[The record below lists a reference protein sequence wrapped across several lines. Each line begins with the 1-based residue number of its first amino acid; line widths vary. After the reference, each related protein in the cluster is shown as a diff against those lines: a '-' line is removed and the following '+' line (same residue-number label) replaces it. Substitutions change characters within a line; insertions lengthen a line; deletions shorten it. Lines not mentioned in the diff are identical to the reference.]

1 MNRIYKVIWNKV
13 RNAYV
18 VVSEFA
24 KGHARNTV
32 RSGAARPAAMLRLAV
47 LLACTTSTIAVGGP
61 LWAQAAGTVDAGT
74 ASGTNALAVGSKS
87 SASGTGSV
95 AVGNSSTS
103 SDYAIAIGD
112 TASVG
117 GSYTYAVNGSTGYGS
132 DAAQAIAIGH
142 SVTANGLQDVV
153 IGSSNTAATPTSAY
167 YETDKKGNNSAVG
180 LGGRILI
187 GHDNDATGRADN
199 ATVLG
204 SNNVVN
210 APHGI
215 AIGQNV
221 QSGQASDSGI
231 ESNNTMVIGVNSKA
245 LSSNSIALGNG
256 ATAGNSDKNTGNAN
270 GQGAI
275 AIGESANSTAY
286 YTVALGHNAQATNA
300 MSVAVG
306 DGSQAT
312 GWTSS
317 AVGNGA
323 KATGYDSVSMG
334 SGAKATKISS
344 VSMGAG
350 AEASGDYSI
359 AIGGQAAHKDSEGKI
374 SYGSTQATGT
384 QSVAIGRETT
394 AAGSDSLA
402 MGYLASVA
410 KGATNAIALGETST
424 AYGVNSVAIGAGAR
438 VGTSDYKNNVSGGV
452 ALGAG
457 SNVFRDFTTTDWN
470 QLGKT
475 WTSWVDMKNPNN
487 SHTNAKWAATIG
499 AVSIGSD
506 GYESTDP
513 FPAKY
518 YTTRQLTG
526 LAAGTYD
533 TDAVNVAQWKNTMLA
548 TVGDAQGSKY
558 NSSYGTDGVNRNL
571 TRLYDEQLTLTGA
584 ADDGTTLTKD
594 QMSTDANIGTL
605 VDNNKI
611 TFRLAKKLTGLT
623 SVTTGNTKMES
634 DGLTITNTTDS
645 SKNVVI
651 QGNTI
656 SMGGNTITNV
666 GSGGTTETN
675 AANIGDVKKLA
686 TTVTKGTNTTVSSST
701 NSNGG
706 TDYVVDLADK
716 VTLGTGTS
724 KQVILDG
731 TSGNAVIGGVTVGQ
745 TADGVLKYRN
755 VLSGNYD
762 TDAPGGTY
770 VYGLS
775 NTKWDETKY
784 VSGRAA
790 TEDQLYQVGQKANQD
805 IQNIS
810 NQIGDGTFGLTAE
823 DGSSVQTT
831 LGNKLTVKG
840 DGTNIT
846 TKIDDADSAL
856 QIELSN
862 NLNLGNTGSVQMG
875 NTTINNSGVTIT
887 HTDTDGNSNNV
898 SLTENGL
905 SNGGNKITHIAKG
918 DISKTSTDAVNGSQ
932 LYDVQTL
939 ASQHTTVKAGSTNVS
954 VTEGINDA
962 GGKKYT
968 IDLAKDV
975 TFGSDTNQIAIN
987 GTDGTVTVGTGDN
1000 QVKLDGTDGSV
1011 TAGGVTINKS
1021 GKGTIDGLTNKTWDG
1036 KNYISGQAA
1045 TEDQLHQV
1053 ESNTNSA
1060 ISNVDKHH
1068 TEVTV
1073 NGEAAPAAEGIY
1085 TEGNLQIAQ
1094 KTGSDGQK
1102 IYDLKLSDNL
1112 NIGGA
1117 GKDGQA
1123 GTNGHMDIKGSDG
1136 NSGVS
1141 LDGKDGISIKGQDG
1155 KDGVTIKGTD
1165 GTDGTEGHIGLTG
1178 LKGVDGQ
1185 DAVADIHVK
1194 SGQNGVDG
1202 TDGNNGT
1209 DGMDRVVYEDHNN
1222 VTHEVATLDD
1232 GLKFGGDFGDAS
1244 AVKLNKQVNIKGNA
1258 KNEADLTDGNI
1269 GVVSSQDGDNGQL
1282 LVKLNKDLNL
1292 GDTGSVKMGNTTIN
1306 NGGVTIQ
1313 NVSLTGTGL
1322 NNGGNKITN
1331 IAAGDVSEN
1340 STDAVNGSQLHAVE
1354 QKINN
1359 VETTAGQ
1366 HTTVKAGSTNVS
1378 VTEGSNAAGGKEY
1391 TVNLAND
1398 VTFGSDANQ
1407 IAING
1412 TDGTVT
1418 VGTGDKQVKLDG
1430 SDGSVTAGGVTIN
1443 KAGSGTIDGLTNTTW
1458 TEGTFTS
1465 GQAATEDQL
1474 HTVES
1479 NVNKK
1484 IDNINTAIE
1493 NVDKHHTEVTVN
1505 GEAAPADGT
1514 YTEGNLQIAQTK
1526 GADGQKIYDLKLS
1539 DNLNIGGAGKDGAPG
1554 KDGHMGINGADGKSG
1569 VGIDGKDGISIQGK
1583 DGQNGVT
1590 IKGVDGKD
1598 GTEGHIGL
1606 TGPKGADGQNATA
1619 DIHVKNG
1626 QNGVDGTDGHG
1637 GKDGMDRVVYE
1648 DHNHITHEVAT
1659 MDDGMKYS
1667 GDSGN
1672 AAVKLNKNVQI
1683 YGGAT
1688 EYADGNNIGVVA
1700 SQDGDNAKLQVKLAK
1715 DLKGI
1720 NSIEAKTI
1728 TTGDTT
1734 INNGGLMVK
1743 GDDNHKDITI
1753 QQGNVNMG
1761 GNKIEGV
1768 ADGKVSKDSTD
1779 AVNGSQLWQRDQ
1791 AINGLS
1797 GSVNKLGN
1805 RVNRVGA
1812 GAAALA
1818 ALHPLDFDPDDKWD
1832 FAAGYG
1838 NYKDASAVAVGA
1850 YYRPN
1855 EDTMFS
1861 IGGSFGGGENM
1872 VNAGV
1877 SFKLGQGNH
1886 VSTSRVAMAKEI
1898 KDLRKEIE
1906 GLRSALADVAAGN
1919 RLDPTK
1925 TKLFPDIPQNH
1936 WAYNEIA
1943 QLYGNGIVQGYP
1955 DGNFGGDRMMTRY
1968 EFAMMVYRQMQRGA
1982 ALSDRIVNEFEPEL
1996 ERIRIDT
2003 ITKDKDGNPV
2013 IQRVRVIKDRG

>member
-1 MNRIYKVIWNKV
+1 MNRIYKVIWNKA

-32 RSGAARPAAMLRLAV
+32 RSQAARPAAMLRLAV
-47 LLACTTSTIAVGGP
+47 LLACTASTMAVGGP
-61 LWAQAAGTVDAGT
+61 LWAQAANSVDAGT

-103 SDYAIAIGD
+103 SDYAVAIGD

-117 GSYTYAVNGSTGYGS
+117 GSYTYAVNGNTGYGS

-167 YETDKKGNNSAVG
+167 LETDKNGNNSAVG

-256 ATAGNSDKNTGNAN
+256 ATAGNSDKNSGNAN

-323 KATGYDSVSMG
+323 KAT
-334 SGAKATKISS
+334 AISS

-359 AIGGQAAHKDSEGKI
+359 AIGGQAAHRDSEGNI
-374 SYGSTQATGT
+374 TYGSTQATGT
-384 QSVAIGRETT
+384 HSVAIGRETT

-410 KGATNAIALGETST
+410 KGAANAIALGSEST
-424 AYGVNSVAIGAGAR
+424 AYGVNSVAIGAGAW

-457 SNVFRDFTTTDWN
+457 STVYRDFKKTDWN
-470 QLGKT
+470 QLGTT
-475 WTSWVDMKNPNN
+475 WTSWMDMKNPNN

-506 GYESTDP
+506 GYEGTDH
-513 FPAKY
+513 PAVSY
-518 YTTRQLTG
+518 VTRQLTG

-611 TFRLAKKLTGLT
+611 TFRLAKNLTGLT
-623 SVTTGNTKMES
+623 SVTTGNTVMNS
-634 DGLTITNTTDS
+634 TGLTITNTNDS

-666 GSGGTTETN
+666 GSGGTTDTN

-716 VTLGTGTS
+716 VTLGTDTK
-724 KQVILDG
+724 KQVVLDG

-745 TADGVLKYRN
+745 TADGVLKYRDG
-755 VLSGNYD
+755 LSGKYA
-762 TDAPGGTY
+762 TDVEAGTY

-784 VSGRAA
+784 VTGRAA
-790 TEDQLYQVGQKANQD
+790 TEDQLYQVGQKAEQD

-823 DGSSVQTT
+823 DRSSVQAN
-831 LGNKLTVKG
+831 LGGRITVKG

-846 TKIDDADSAL
+846 TKTNSGDLEIA
-856 QIELSN
+856 LSN
-862 NLNLGNTGSVQMG
+862 NLNLSNKGSVQMG
-875 NTTINNSGVTIT
+875 NTTINNGGVTIT
-887 HTDTDGNSNNV
+887 NMTDNSKNV
-898 SLTENGL
+898 SLTESGL
-905 SNGGNKITHIAKG
+905 NNGGNKITNIAKG
-918 DISKTSTDAVNGSQ
+918 VISKTSTDAVNGSQ
-932 LYDVQTL
+932 LYDVQTM
-939 ASQHTTVKAGSTNVS
+939 AGQHTTVKAGSANVS
-954 VTEGINDA
+954 VTEGTNDA

-968 IDLAKDV
+968 VDLAKDV
-975 TFGSDTNQIAIN
+975 TFGSDAKQIAIN
-987 GTDGTVTVGTGDN
+987 GSTGTVTVGTGNN
-1000 QVKLDGTDGSV
+1000 QVKLDSSDGSV
-1011 TAGGVTINKS
+1011 TAGGVTVNNGGN
-1021 GKGTIDGLTNKTWDG
+1021 GKIDGLKNTTWDS
-1036 KNYISGQAA
+1036 KNYTSGQAA

-1053 ESNTNSA
+1053 ESNINTA
-1060 ISNVDKHH
+1060 ISNADKRH

-1073 NGEAAPAAEGIY
+1073 NGGTAPASDGTY

-1102 IYDLKLSDNL
+1102 IYDLKLSNNL
-1112 NIGGA
+1112 
-1117 GKDGQA
+1117 DL
-1123 GTNGHMDIKGSDG
+1123 G
-1136 NSGVS
+1136 N
-1141 LDGKDGISIKGQDG
+1141 
-1155 KDGVTIKGTD
+1155 
-1165 GTDGTEGHIGLTG
+1165 
-1178 LKGVDGQ
+1178 
-1185 DAVADIHVK
+1185 
-1194 SGQNGVDG
+1194 
-1202 TDGNNGT
+1202 
-1209 DGMDRVVYEDHNN
+1209 
-1222 VTHEVATLDD
+1222 
-1232 GLKFGGDFGDAS
+1232 
-1244 AVKLNKQVNIKGNA
+1244 
-1258 KNEADLTDGNI
+1258 
-1269 GVVSSQDGDNGQL
+1269 
-1282 LVKLNKDLNL
+1282 
-1292 GDTGSVKMGNTTIN
+1292 TGSVQMGNTTIN
-1306 NGGVTIQ
+1306 NNGVTIT
-1313 NVSLTGTGL
+1313 NTTDAAKTVSLTESGL
-1322 NNGGNKITN
+1322 SNGGNKITN
-1331 IAAGDVSEN
+1331 ITKGDISKT
-1340 STDAVNGSQLHAVE
+1340 STDAVNGSQLYDV
-1354 QKINN
+1354 Q
-1359 VETTAGQ
+1359 TMAGQ
-1366 HTTVKAGSTNVS
+1366 HTTVKAGSANVS
-1378 VTEGSNAAGGKEY
+1378 VTEGTNSAGGKEY
-1391 TVNLAND
+1391 TVDLAKD
-1398 VTFGSDANQ
+1398 VTFGSDVKQ

-1412 TDGTVT
+1412 SNGTMT
-1418 VGTGDKQVKLDG
+1418 VGTGDNQVKLDG
-1430 SDGSVTAGGVTIN
+1430 TNGSVTAGGVTIN
-1443 KAGSGTIDGLTNTTW
+1443 NGGNGKIDGLTNTTW
-1458 TEGTFTS
+1458 NGDNYTS

-1526 GADGQKIYDLKLS
+1526 GAAGQKIYDLKLS

-1672 AAVKLNKNVQI
+1672 AAVTLNNNVQI
-1683 YGGAT
+1683 YGGAK

-1700 SQDGDNAKLQVKLAK
+1700 SQDGDNAKLQIKLAK

-1720 NSIEAKTI
+1720 NSIEAQTI
-1728 TTGDTT
+1728 TTGNTT
-1734 INNGGLMVK
+1734 MDNGGLTVK
-1743 GDDNHKDITI
+1743 GDDNHQDII
-1753 QQGNVNMG
+1753 IHQGNVNMG
-1761 GNKIEGV
+1761 GNTVSGV
-1768 ADGKVSKDSTD
+1768 ADGQVAPGSTD
-1779 AVNGSQLWQRDQ
+1779 AVNGGQLWQRDQ
-1791 AINGLS
+1791 AINGLGGAVS
-1797 GSVNKLGN
+1797 KLDS

-1861 IGGSFGGGENM
+1861 VGGSFGGGENM

-1877 SFKLGQGNH
+1877 TFKLGQGNH

-1968 EFAMMVYRQMQRGA
+1968 EFALMVYRQMQRGA

-1996 ERIRIDT
+1996 ERIRVDT
-2003 ITKDKDGNPV
+2003 ISKDKDGNPV